1 LKNNLRILSEQSLG
15 GQVVLADGT
24 VVRAKQ
30 VLSNATP
37 AVTFLKLMPDD
48 ILPDEFMTGVRCIDY
63 KSGTTKINVA
73 VDTLPRFWACPHSGL
88 GPGPE
93 HFGTIHLGADRYRMF
108 LSKLHQF
115 PL

>member
-1 LKNNLRILSEQSLG
+1 VVS

-63 KSGTTKINVA
+63 KSVCSLILLLSSLVMHPPVVYALCN
-73 VDTLPRFWACPHSGL
+73 TL
-88 GPGPE
+88 
-93 HFGTIHLGADRYRMF
+93 
-108 LSKLHQF
+108 
-115 PL
+115 

>member
-1 LKNNLRILSEQSLG
+1 LKLLLILQAKQFLVEEQFENIERAVTG
-15 GQVVLADGT
+15 VVLADGT

-63 KSGTTKINVA
+63 KSVCSLI
-73 VDTLPRFWACPHSGL
+73 LL
-88 GPGPE
+88 
-93 HFGTIHLGADRYRMF
+93 
-108 LSKLHQF
+108 LSSLVMSPPVGQE
-115 PL
+115 